1 MSARRKQLIA
11 LSVVLVC
18 VIGMAAYGIVRVSNK
33 TADKENGFDVAMTDT
48 TDKSEDGSKDSDKT
62 EKKEKTDQK
71 SDAKKDD
78 SVKEEDKKE
87 ETLPTLDL
95 TKNEAKK
102 STGRR
107 AVAHQQ
113 VLHLLGMQ
121 EILQPMVLTV
131 HGNRETVP
139 IPVLTLEIMD

>member
-78 SVKEEDKKE
+78 SVKEEDKKK
-87 ETLPTLDL
+87 TLPTLDL
-95 TKNEAKK
+95 TKNEQKEI
-102 STGRR
+102 
-107 AVAHQQ
+107 HPEEEQQ
-113 VLHLLGMQ
+113 LISKFFIFWEYRKYYNQ
-121 EILQPMVLTV
+121 WF
-131 HGNRETVP
+131 
-139 IPVLTLEIMD
+139 

>member
-62 EKKEKTDQK
+62 EKKERRIRRVMRKRTIPL
-71 SDAKKDD
+71 KKRI
-78 SVKEEDKKE
+78 KRKR
-87 ETLPTLDL
+87 LC
-95 TKNEAKK
+95 
-102 STGRR
+102 
-107 AVAHQQ
+107 
-113 VLHLLGMQ
+113 LHW
-121 EILQPMVLTV
+121 I
-131 HGNRETVP
+131 
-139 IPVLTLEIMD
+139 

>member
-95 TKNEAKK
+95 TKNEERNPP
-102 STGRR
+102 GRR
-107 AVAHQQ
+107 AAAHQQ
-113 VLHLLGMQ
+113 VLHLLGIQ

-131 HGNRETVP
+131 HGNRGTVP
-139 IPVLTLEIMD
+139 IPVLTLEIME

>member
-62 EKKEKTDQK
+62 EKRKRRIRRVMRKRTIPL
-71 SDAKKDD
+71 KKRI
-78 SVKEEDKKE
+78 KRKR
-87 ETLPTLDL
+87 LC
-95 TKNEAKK
+95 
-102 STGRR
+102 
-107 AVAHQQ
+107 
-113 VLHLLGMQ
+113 LHW
-121 EILQPMVLTV
+121 I
-131 HGNRETVP
+131 
-139 IPVLTLEIMD
+139 

>member
-95 TKNEAKK
+95 TKNAP
-102 STGRR
+102 GRR
-107 AVAHQQ
+107 AAAHQQ
-113 VLHLLGMQ
+113 VLHLLGIQ

-131 HGNRETVP
+131 HGNRGTVP
-139 IPVLTLEIMD
+139 IPVLTLEIME

>member
-102 STGRR
+102 STRK
-107 AVAHQQ
+107 
-113 VLHLLGMQ
+113 
-121 EILQPMVLTV
+121 
-131 HGNRETVP
+131 
-139 IPVLTLEIMD
+139 